1 MTAGDALA
9 ARPRDPSALGP
20 RRPGADLLALGVA
33 LAVLAALSS
42 LLGSSGQPAADPGDA
57 AVRALLLDRSASA
70 TRGRPGWPRWAIQR
84 LAEEARGAA
93 ASGEDIV
100 LVAFD
105 RGVERRFGPAGA
117 DEFMAGLRRGDA
129 SKWLRSSTAGDLGT
143 DLVGAAEVA
152 LEAITD
158 GERPPGEVVILGD
171 GRAAAGEIPVAL
183 LDPMVRGVRL
193 VEPPASSL
201 PDVGV
206 RALHVPEPAEPG
218 ARIPARLDLF
228 LDGALPAGGGD
239 PSVIVEWALDFRSS
253 TQTEASRTI
262 RGREVAAIPVT
273 ARAGDGPRSFSVT
286 VELPPFSTGAGE
298 LGVAVRLSSLPSE
311 VPDAFPENDRAAR
324 LLEVGDPVRV
334 LVVYPGV
341 AGSGG
346 GAAGAARG
354 AGLLGPR
361 RGALDGRAFDGIDFD
376 FIRSSDLRPRLL
388 GDDPPDVV
396 VTLDVPLAGLP
407 GAALSAFVLA
417 GGGWLRCAGWT
428 ALRED
433 GFELEPLLALV
444 PDREPREPMDVV
456 FLVDGSGSM
465 GGPRWERVRDALG
478 AVVPTT
484 AARDRMEL
492 RFFTQVVT
500 QPKLVFEASADRGPE
515 RAQERREAV
524 EGLVRA
530 RVPGGSTDILYSL
543 DGLAE
548 ARERDPRQGAEG
560 ATGPGG
566 TGMIVLITDG
576 LTDSVWSLRRQ
587 VRARVAAAGDRLVV
601 VQVGEDPDGV
611 DFLAGLLVEGE
622 SVLKAGELEGLEELL
637 HQELQDVR
645 LVEDAVVVAA
655 QAPSGDAW
663 MVGLRD
669 AVLDAAGLDRPLV
682 VNRVLRSRPAEGA
695 TALLDL
701 EVPPAALVT
710 GGAQERGTLIALAAR
725 GQGTVAG
732 LAVPALGFGEE
743 AWSPALR
750 SRLAW
755 LAPMLRT
762 MARRAGEAASRA
774 PVGEDGAGGRPRGS
788 LTTGGELL
796 VRGLPRGL
804 PASFSAAVTGAPT
817 VDLFG
822 ELGDRRPFGTVTLTV
837 PEVEFD
843 PDRVRR
849 GPRPPVLDGVP
860 RGTPLL
866 IELPP
871 PATAVPLRADGP
883 AEAFPS
889 PDGAGALTLRSLGRS
904 AAAPRLPEPVGTED
918 RGWPHP
924 LTPWLLWAAIVSLF
938 LGALG
943 GRSGMAA
950 LTGGRNQHSPGGQG
964 SRSDPEQPNGSLGPR
979 DGAT

>member
-1 MTAGDALA
+1 V
-9 ARPRDPSALGP
+9 
-20 RRPGADLLALGVA
+20 DLLALGVA

-70 TRGRPGWPRWAIQR
+70 TRGRPGWRRWAIQR

-93 ASGEDIV
+93 ESGEDIV

-117 DEFMAGLRRGDA
+117 DEFMAGLRGGDA
-129 SKWLRSSTAGDLGT
+129 AGWLRSSTAGDLGT

-171 GRAAAGEIPVAL
+171 GRAATGEIPAAL
-183 LDPMVRGVRL
+183 LDPMVRGIRL
-193 VEPPASSL
+193 VEPPASLL

-206 RALHVPEPAEPG
+206 RALHVPDPAEPG
-218 ARIPARLDLF
+218 ARIPVRLDLF
-228 LDGALPAGGGD
+228 LDGALPAGGEG
-239 PSVIVEWALDFRSS
+239 PAVIVEWELGFRSS
-253 TQTEASRTI
+253 TQMEVSRTI
-262 RGREVAAIPVT
+262 RGREEAGVPVT
-273 ARAGDGPRSFSVT
+273 ARAGGGLRSFSVT
-286 VELPPFSTGAGE
+286 VELPPLSTGVGE
-298 LGVAVRLSSLPSE
+298 LGVVVRLSSLPAE
-311 VPDAFPENDRAAR
+311 VPDGFPENDRATG
-324 LLEVGDPVRV
+324 LLRVGDPVRV
-334 LVVYPGV
+334 LVVYPGA
-341 AGSGG
+341 AGPGG
-346 GAAGAARG
+346 GADG
-354 AGLLGPR
+354 LGPR
-361 RGALDGRAFDGIDFD
+361 RGALEGKAFDGIDFD
-376 FIRSSDLRPRLL
+376 FIRSRDLRPRLL
-388 GDDPPDVV
+388 GDNPPDVV
-396 VTLDVPLAGLP
+396 VTLDVPLDGLP
-407 GAALSAFVLA
+407 GGALSRFVLE

-433 GFELEPLLALV
+433 GLELQPLLALV
-444 PDREPREPMDVV
+444 PDREPRQPMDVV

-465 GGPRWERVRDALG
+465 GGARWERVRDALG

-515 RAQERREAV
+515 RAKERREAV

-530 RVPGGSTDILYSL
+530 RVPGGATDILYSL

-548 ARERDPRQGAEG
+548 AREQSPSPAPEG
-560 ATGPGG
+560 LTGPAAQ
-566 TGMIVLITDG
+566 GMVVLITDG

-587 VRARVAAAGDRLVV
+587 VRARVTAAGDRLVIV
-601 VQVGEDPDGV
+601 LVGEDPEGV
-611 DFLAGLLVEGE
+611 EFLAGLLLEGE
-622 SVLKAGELEGLEELL
+622 ALLEAGELEGLEDLL

-645 LVEDAVVVAA
+645 LVEGAAVVAVEGS
-655 QAPSGDAW
+655 SGGAW
-663 MVGLRD
+663 MAGLGD
-669 AVLDAAGLDRPLV
+669 AVLDAAALDRPLV
-682 VNRVLRSRPAEGA
+682 LDRVLRSRPAEGA
-695 TALLDL
+695 VALLD
-701 EVPPAALVT
+701 VDVSPAAQLA
-710 GGAQERGTLIALAAR
+710 GGAQERGTLIALAER

-750 SRLAW
+750 SRIAW
-755 LAPMLRT
+755 LAPVLRT
-762 MARRAGEAASRA
+762 MARRAAEAASRVVA
-774 PVGEDGAGGRPRGS
+774 GEEGPGVRPRGR
-788 LTTGGELL
+788 LTAGGE
-796 VRGLPRGL
+796 VVIRGLPRGL
-804 PASFSAAVTGAPT
+804 PASFSAPVTGAPK

-822 ELGDRRPFGTVTLTV
+822 ELGARKRFGSVALTA

-849 GPRPPVLDGVP
+849 GRRPPVLDGVP

-871 PATAVPLRADGP
+871 PARPVAVRADGP

-889 PDGAGALTLRSLGRS
+889 PGGSVPSVLRGFGGGVG
-904 AAAPRLPEPVGTED
+904 APRLPEPVAATD

-924 LTPWLLWAAIVSLF
+924 LTPWLLWAAIGSLF

-943 GRSGMAA
+943 GRPGVAA
-950 LTGGRNQHSPGGQG
+950 LMGGRNQHSPVGQG
-964 SRSDPEQPNGSLGPR
+964 SRTDPEQPNGSLGSR
-979 DGAT
+979 DEAT